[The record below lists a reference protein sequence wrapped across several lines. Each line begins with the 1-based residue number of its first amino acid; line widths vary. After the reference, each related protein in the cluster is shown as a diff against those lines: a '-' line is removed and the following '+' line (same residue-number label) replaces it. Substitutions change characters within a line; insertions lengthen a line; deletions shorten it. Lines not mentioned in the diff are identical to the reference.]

1 MAKPGLSELRSL
13 PDPFQ
18 TQNFA
23 LFVNVPSPGGS
34 ARRLTLQC
42 QSTGLA
48 GLSNDQVTVGLH
60 GVEAMYQGRPMWE
73 KTLTISF
80 VETRD
85 MVIRDTLRGWIEFA
99 RNARNNT
106 GAYKAE
112 YESTGDLVLYDD
124 RYRPIKTVRHF
135 GFYPNNLSEVSLDG
149 SSSAVGIVQCTFLYD
164 FTADA

>member
-1 MAKPGLSELRSL
+1 MAKPGLADLRSL

-23 LFVNVPSPGGS
+23 LFTNVPSPRGN

-42 QSTGLA
+42 QSTGLS
-48 GLSNDQVTVGLH
+48 GISNDQLTVGLH
-60 GVEAMYQGRPMWE
+60 GVEAMYQGRPMYE
-73 KTLTISF
+73 KTLTTSF

-85 MVIRDTLRGWIEFA
+85 MVIRDTIRNWIEYA

-124 RYRPIKTVRHF
+124 RYRSIKTVRHF
-135 GFYPNNLSEVSLDG
+135 GFYPNNMSEVSLDG
-149 SSSAVGIVQCTFLYD
+149 SSSGVAIVQVTWLYD
-164 FTADA
+164 FTVDA